1 MKKTNGFSLMEAMT
15 VLLIVSVI
23 AAASAPMINKKM
35 ISAASDKSPWVW
47 VGTNKNI
54 AYNLTNEDQ
63 TASIGAINPGTGARF
78 HISTKYDKKDKPQ
91 MSLWYYNI
99 SNFPIKWRLFAN
111 DTSLNLSN
119 SETTPASS
127 ILIGK
132 IKNMPDNTS
141 NITAIGTDVTPANNS
156 VVVGAGAQSGV
167 SGVAVGHYAHSNG
180 NKSIAIGGGDSN
192 NNNDNLVSGENSIA
206 IGYNSKV
213 AHEKDT
219 YDLKNST
226 ALGAYSQVNFSNST
240 ALGAYSQVNNS
251 NSIAIG
257 SHAKAKGQNS
267 IAIGTNVKAE
277 NDNDFILGNENN
289 HVKIPGEVYFKNKV
303 IIPLEDITFEQN
315 YKYYKFEQAQ
325 DGTLKLK
332 EVKFKDAEN
341 IGSLTGTET
350 ITNSNK
356 IK

>member
-1 MKKTNGFSLMEAMT
+1 MKKTNGFSLMEAMM

-127 ILIGK
+127 VLIGK

-156 VVVGAGAQSGV
+156 VVVGAGAQAGT
-167 SGVAVGHYAHSNG
+167 SGVAVGHYAKIIEGQNSIVIGAG
-180 NKSIAIGGGDSN
+180 NTFEKQTILVKGD
-192 NNNDNLVSGENSIA
+192 NSIA
-206 IGYNSKV
+206 IGYNSRVGTENGHKV
-213 AHEKDT
+213 DNAI
-219 YDLKNST
+219 
-226 ALGAYSQVNFSNST
+226 ALGPLT
-240 ALGAYSQVNNS
+240 K
-251 NSIAIG
+251 AI
-257 SHAKAKGQNS
+257 GQNS
-267 IAIGTNVKAE
+267 IAIGSNVEAK
-277 NDNDFILGNENN
+277 NNNDFVLGNKD
-289 HVKIPGEVYFKNKV
+289 HRVKIPGEVYFKNKV

-332 EVKFKDAEN
+332 EVNFKDAEN